1 MNLWG
6 YRLAEL
12 TERDTSEWMNERDTS
27 EWMNERDTSEWMNE
41 SFISQDIYIF
51 TGEINMFYIRHT
63 VYTTSYLT
71 KHKLV
76 NKINKYKHTAY
87 FSCT

>member
-1 MNLWG
+1 
-6 YRLAEL
+6 
-12 TERDTSEWMNERDTS
+12 
-27 EWMNERDTSEWMNE
+27 MNERDTSEWMNE

-51 TGEINMFYIRHT
+51 TSELNMFYIRHT

-76 NKINKYKHTAY
+76 NKININIQSISLAPNKIMLICWKMLRE
-87 FSCT
+87 SW